1 MDFQTIYATQLPTEA
16 NVIKSKL
23 ESEGFLVH
31 LKDELTVQNYNF
43 ISNAVGGVKIQVE
56 ESKAVEA
63 AKLLAEFGYIMEI
76 PEELN
81 VSKFTGNLSNNTVL
95 AIVAAVIIV
104 AVGLISLLGT

>member
-95 AIVAAVIIV
+95 AIVATVIIV

>member
-63 AKLLAEFGYIMEI
+63 SKLLAEFGYIMEI

-95 AIVAAVIIV
+95 AIVATVIIV

>member
-104 AVGLISLLGT
+104 AVGLISLLGN

>member
-31 LKDELTVQNYNF
+31 LKDELTVQSYNF

-56 ESKAVEA
+56 ESKAVEG
-63 AKLLAEFGYIMEI
+63 AKLLAELGYIMEI
-76 PEELN
+76 PEEPNLT
-81 VSKFTGNLSNNTVL
+81 KFTGNLSNNTIL
-95 AIVAAVIIV
+95 TIVATVILV
-104 AVGLISLLGT
+104 AVGLISLLGA